1 VVVVLLS
8 LMGCKEKP
16 EVAVVLVGRGSV
28 EETVAGVNSGTVEAE
43 QLAELAFGAVGR
55 VREVNV
61 HLGERVPKGM
71 ILAQIEHGDR
81 PTSGS
86 YSIRNTPTESLS
98 DDDRAKLRN
107 RTMGF
112 VFQSFHLLPRSS
124 ALRNVMMPFVY
135 ASSYEEPI
143 AQGEQR
149 ERAER
154 ALVTVGLG
162 DRMNHLP
169 NQLSGGQR
177 QRVAIARA
185 IVNNPRVLFADEP
198 TGNLDS
204 KVGGEIVALFER
216 LNGGGVTVVM
226 VTHDPSIAQRAIR
239 RLILGDGRLI
249 GDSRG
254 V

>member
-1 VVVVLLS
+1 MDLLVLQSVAKVFFRGEERIDAIRNLS
-8 LMGCKEKP
+8 LTIAEGEYI
-16 EVAVVLVGRGSV
+16 AITGASGSGKS
-28 EETVAGVNSGTVEAE
+28 T
-43 QLAELAFGAVGR
+43 LLYL
-55 VREVNV
+55 
-61 HLGERVPKGM
+61 LG
-71 ILAQIEHGDR
+71 LLDR

-86 YSIRNTPTESLS
+86 YSIRDTPTESLS

-112 VFQSFHLLPRSS
+112 VFQSFHLLPRAS
-124 ALRNVMMPFVY
+124 ALRNVMMPLVY
-135 ASSYEEPI
+135 ASSYEEAI

-216 LNGGGVTVVM
+216 LNGEGVTVVM
-226 VTHDPSIAQRAIR
+226 VTHDPLIAQRAKR

-249 GDSRG
+249 GDSHG